1 MYILGGKNN
10 SKELT
15 NSIIECD
22 IKRRTAKKMAAK
34 LKYKSSFI
42 NQQGASASLTTYVL
56 FDKKGNVHH
65 VNFQSFDIYTNI
77 EEEEEL
83 NL

>member
-22 IKRRTAKKMAAK
+22 IKRRTAK

-42 NQQGASASLTTYVL
+42 NQQGASVSLTTYVL
-56 FDKKGNVHH
+56 FYKKGNVHN